1 MLTVG
6 VDVGGTKIAV
16 GVVDESG
23 RILARDRADT
33 PGRDAGAVL
42 QTIGD
47 LVERVAA
54 QSPGVRAVGIGV
66 AGFVDANRST
76 VLMAPNLG
84 WVAQPVR
91 DPISARVGLPVVVE
105 NDANAAAWGEA
116 RFGAGTGVAD
126 MIAVT
131 IGTGIGGGLVLGG
144 QLYRG
149 AYGAAAEIGHITVV
163 PGGLMCG
170 CGRRG
175 CWEQYGSG
183 NALVRTA
190 RELANERRDEAAVM
204 LEMGDGTPEGING
217 KHVTLAAEQADPVA
231 VAAFEKVGRWIG
243 LGLADLAATLDPQVF
258 VIGGGVSE
266 AGALLHR
273 PIVRSFEAN
282 VVAPDQRPLAQVKLA
297 QLGNDAGIVGA
308 ADLARI

>member
-33 PGRDAGAVL
+33 PGRDAAAVL

-47 LVERVAA
+47 LVERVVA
-54 QSPGVRAVGIGV
+54 QTPGVAAVGIGV
-66 AGFVDANRST
+66 AGFVDSNRST

-116 RFGAGTGVAD
+116 RFGAGAGVAD

-144 QLYRG
+144 
-149 AYGAAAEIGHITVV
+149 
-163 PGGLMCG
+163 
-170 CGRRG
+170 
-175 CWEQYGSG
+175 
-183 NALVRTA
+183 
-190 RELANERRDEAAVM
+190 
-204 LEMGDGTPEGING
+204 
-217 KHVTLAAEQADPVA
+217 
-231 VAAFEKVGRWIG
+231 
-243 LGLADLAATLDPQVF
+243 
-258 VIGGGVSE
+258 
-266 AGALLHR
+266 
-273 PIVRSFEAN
+273 
-282 VVAPDQRPLAQVKLA
+282 
-297 QLGNDAGIVGA
+297 
-308 ADLARI
+308 